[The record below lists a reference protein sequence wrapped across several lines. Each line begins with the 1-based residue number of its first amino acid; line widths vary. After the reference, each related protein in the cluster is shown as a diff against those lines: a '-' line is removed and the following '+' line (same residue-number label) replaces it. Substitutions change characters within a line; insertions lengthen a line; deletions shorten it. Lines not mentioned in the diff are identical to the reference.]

1 MNQQQVEEFIAN
13 LLSMG
18 LRKDQLAEKGYE
30 FAVALLQ
37 TEEREGAPISGTTM
51 FRATEL
57 VKNALPGAYRIY
69 ERRNMMR

>member
-1 MNQQQVEEFIAN
+1 MYQQQVEEFIAN

-18 LRKDQLAEKGYE
+18 FRKDQLAEKGYE

-37 TEEREGAPISGTTM
+37 AEEREGVPISATMM

-57 VKNALPGAYRIY
+57 VKNALPGAHRIY
-69 ERRNMMR
+69 DYRNRMR